1 MNQPLPEAI
10 QVLLVD
16 DHPLV
21 IEGIQSLLRDSGD
34 LRVAATAASGYEAL
48 QRLQEQPGIQV
59 AIVDLNMP
67 GMTGVE
73 LLRLMRQRHPT
84 VRAMALSVYYD
95 YSSVTDVLE
104 AGGSGYLLKNTSK
117 KELIEAVRQVHA
129 GQTFFSPEVGATLL
143 RNLPRAG
150 AVPPPAQVQEERPV
164 ELTAREKEV
173 LQLIAREFPNSSI
186 AEQLFISERTVESHR
201 KNLLTKTNSKS
212 VVGLIQY
219 ALRHKLIG

>member
-1 MNQPLPEAI
+1 MTEPFPAAI
-10 QVLLVD
+10 QVLVVD

-21 IEGIQSLLRDSGD
+21 IEGIQSLLRDAED
-34 LRVAATAASGYEAL
+34 IRIVATAASGQEAL
-48 QRLQEQPGIQV
+48 LRLREQPDVQV

-73 LLRLMRQRHPT
+73 LLRLMQQQHPG

-104 AGGSGYLLKNTSK
+104 VGGWGYLLKNTSK

-129 GQTFFSPEVGATLL
+129 GHNYFSQEVGATLL
-143 RNLPRAG
+143 QQFPR
-150 AVPPPAQVQEERPV
+150 PASPADVRDERPA

-173 LQLIAREFPNSSI
+173 LQLIAREIPSSRI

-201 KNLLTKTNSKS
+201 KNLLAKTNSKS

>member
-1 MNQPLPEAI
+1 MSEPLREII

-21 IEGIQSLLRDSGD
+21 VEGISSLLRDLD
-34 LRVAATAASGYEAL
+34 DIRVVATASSGYEAVK
-48 QRLQEQPGIQV
+48 RLQEQPGVRV

-67 GMTGVE
+67 GMSGVD
-73 LLRLMRQRHPT
+73 LLRLMGQQFPA
-84 VRAMALSVYYD
+84 VRALALSVYYD

-104 AGGSGYLLKNTSK
+104 AGGAGYLLKNTSK
-117 KELIEAVRQVHA
+117 KELIDSVRRVYA
-129 GQTFFSPEVGATLL
+129 GQRAFSQEVGDTLL
-143 RNLPRAG
+143 QNLPRPVA
-150 AVPPPAQVQEERPV
+150 ATLPEERPV

-173 LQLIAREFPNSSI
+173 LELIAEEIPNSLI
-186 AEQLFISERTVESHR
+186 AERLFISERTVESHR

-219 ALRHKLIG
+219 ALRHKLL